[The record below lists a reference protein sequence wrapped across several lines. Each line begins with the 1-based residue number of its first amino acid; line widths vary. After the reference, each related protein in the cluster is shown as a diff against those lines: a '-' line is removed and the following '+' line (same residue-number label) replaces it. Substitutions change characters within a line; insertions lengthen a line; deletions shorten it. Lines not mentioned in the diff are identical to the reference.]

1 MCIEVAQSD
10 VFSQLLHA
18 LAAQRY
24 RRGGNDRCAV
34 RQLGALGR
42 PRALSGDTAPISLP
56 PRCRPDPQAAPA
68 MTAPQVLQS
77 TEQVLE
83 NAGSVKHPAELA
95 RMYLRQLQ
103 FVLDQGQS

>member
-1 MCIEVAQSD
+1 MMLRS
-10 VFSQLLHA
+10 
-18 LAAQRY
+18 
-24 RRGGNDRCAV
+24 RCA
-34 RQLGALGR
+34 GCAPPSCE
-42 PRALSGDTAPISLP
+42 PRCTPASPLP
-56 PRCRPDPQAAPA
+56 HPLPSSPPPCRPDPQAAPA

-103 FVLDQGQS
+103 FVLDQVQS

>member
-1 MCIEVAQSD
+1 MRAPLHPCLSAPTPSA
-10 VFSQLLHA
+10 LL
-18 LAAQRY
+18 
-24 RRGGNDRCAV
+24 
-34 RQLGALGR
+34 
-42 PRALSGDTAPISLP
+42 APP
-56 PRCRPDPQAAPA
+56 CHPDPQAAPA

-103 FVLDQGQS
+103 FVLDQVQS